1 MYVDGYL
8 YVIRTDRKEEFIEF
22 AKEMS
27 ALFRRHGALRVME
40 CWEEEVPEGKM
51 TSMPMA
57 VSRQEGEAIL
67 FSWVEWE
74 SKEIRDAVCG
84 SIHTEAE
91 KVPYDKTLF
100 DMTRMAMGGFQV
112 VVDEKAS

>member
-8 YVIRTDRKEEFIEF
+8 YVIQKSRKDEFIIF

-27 ALFRRHGALRVME
+27 ALFKRRGALRVME
-40 CWEEEVPEGKM
+40 CWEDEVPDGKT

-57 VSRQEGEAIL
+57 VSRKEGEAIL

-74 SKEIRDAVCG
+74 SKDIRDEVFATIQG
-84 SIHTEAE
+84 DAE

-100 DMTRMAMGGFQV
+100 DMKRMAMGGFKA
-112 VVDEKAS
+112 VVDVRQ